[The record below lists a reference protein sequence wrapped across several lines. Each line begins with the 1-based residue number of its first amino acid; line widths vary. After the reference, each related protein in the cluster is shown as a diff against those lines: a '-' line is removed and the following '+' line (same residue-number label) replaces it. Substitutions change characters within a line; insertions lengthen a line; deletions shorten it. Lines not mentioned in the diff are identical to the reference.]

1 MERRVVITGMGALT
15 PIGNDVST
23 FWDNAKSGKLGIDY
37 ITLVDKELV
46 DVKIAAE
53 VKGFDP
59 DTLIGKKEA
68 KRLDRFAQFCFGCIR

>member
-37 ITLVDKELV
+37 ITLVDKDLV
-46 DVKIAAE
+46 DVK
-53 VKGFDP
+53 
-59 DTLIGKKEA
+59 
-68 KRLDRFAQFCFGCIR
+68 